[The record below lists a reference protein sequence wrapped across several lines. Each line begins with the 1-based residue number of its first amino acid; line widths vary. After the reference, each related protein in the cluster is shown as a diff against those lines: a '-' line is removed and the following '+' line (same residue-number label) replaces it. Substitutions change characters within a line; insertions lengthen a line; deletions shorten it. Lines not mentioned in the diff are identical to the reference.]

1 MNPAPPAARTP
12 SGGRWQGVV
21 AVVGLLAAVVVT
33 VAMVATPASSSA
45 DGRPAAETARANT
58 LPGGVR
64 VEIVGG
70 EAIVAYGVA
79 DRLADAGASLKAVRP
94 VSARSEVEESTMIVY
109 YDRRSLATAEGI
121 RSMLG
126 RGTLRRQQAF
136 QPSVDVTVVLG
147 KDLARL

>member
-1 MNPAPPAARTP
+1 M
-12 SGGRWQGVV
+12 
-21 AVVGLLAAVVVT
+21 VGLLAAVVVT

-45 DGRPAAETARANT
+45 GGRLAAGATT

-70 EAIVAYGVA
+70 EPIVAYGVA
-79 DRLADAGASLKAVRP
+79 DRLVEAGVSLDAVRP

-109 YDRRSLATAEGI
+109 YDRRSLATAKGI